1 LDELTSVIDFWIYQ
15 VCPPSPVEMTAGR
28 LYWVP
33 GPAAKHTDVVTQLI
47 ALRFPCS
54 EGGFTFHPVPPLAV
68 VTTTP

>member
-1 LDELTSVIDFWIYQ
+1 
-15 VCPPSPVEMTAGR
+15 MTAGR